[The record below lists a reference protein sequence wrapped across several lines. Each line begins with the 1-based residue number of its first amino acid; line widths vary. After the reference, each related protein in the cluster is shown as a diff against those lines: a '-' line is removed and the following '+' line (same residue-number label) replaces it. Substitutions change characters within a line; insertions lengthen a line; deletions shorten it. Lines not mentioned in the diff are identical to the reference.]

1 VPSVAALPGQVD
13 LAVIAMP
20 APAVPGVAE
29 ECGRRGAKAVVVAA
43 SGLDALARAELPGIC
58 RLGMR
63 LVGPAS
69 FGVANTARGQVA
81 NRDRNTTA
89 RSG

>member
-20 APAVPGVAE
+20 APTVPGVAE

-43 SGLDALARAELPGIC
+43 SRLDALARAELPGIC
-58 RLGMR
+58 RRHGMR

-69 FGVANTARGQVA
+69 FGVADTARG
-81 NRDRNTTA
+81 
-89 RSG
+89 